1 MAVETSMDEEL
12 HVAEK
17 EDRPVLTGL
26 IALVAVAAVIGI
38 IGGLA
43 ALVGSKVLGLDGDAS
58 ASSDDGAT
66 SDASLYLPEPTITS
80 ETVVPEAATSPT
92 AEPVDP
98 GSSTTST
105 EIVLSAG
112 QESVSAMQQIDLTG
126 TYPTGEGAILQVQR
140 FEDGAWEDFPVTMS
154 VSNQTFATYVQ
165 TSQGGA
171 NKFRVIDTDKNVF
184 SNEVVVTVG

>member
-1 MAVETSMDEEL
+1 
-12 HVAEK
+12 VADM

-43 ALVGSKVLGLDGDAS
+43 AIVGSKVLGIDGDAT
-58 ASSDDGAT
+58 ASGDSSAT

-80 ETVVPEAATSPT
+80 ETVVPTAASPT
-92 AEPVDP
+92 VVPVDP
-98 GSSTTST
+98 SSTTAST
-105 EIVLSAG
+105 GITLSAA
-112 QESVSAMQQIDLTG
+112 QVSVSAMQQIDLTG
-126 TYPTGEGAILQVQR
+126 TYPNGEGAILQVQR
-140 FEDGAWEDFPVTMS
+140 LEGGSWEDFPVTAS

-165 TSQGGA
+165 TGQTGQ
-171 NKFRVIDTDKNVF
+171 NTFRVIDTDKDLF

>member
-1 MAVETSMDEEL
+1 V
-12 HVAEK
+12 HVVDT

-43 ALVGSKVLGLDGDAS
+43 ALVGSKVLGLDGDPA
-58 ASSDDGAT
+58 ASSDDSAT

-80 ETVVPEAATSPT
+80 ETVVPETAASPT

-98 GSSTTST
+98 SSGTTTST
-105 EIVLSAG
+105 DIVLSAG
-112 QESVSAMQQIDLTG
+112 QPSVAAMEQIDLTG
-126 TYPTGEGAILQVQR
+126 TYATGEGAILQVQR

-165 TSQGGA
+165 TSKPGE
-171 NKFRVIDTDKNVF
+171 NKFRVIDTDKDLF
-184 SNEVVVTVG
+184 SNEVIVTVG